1 MTFSGNTKTQFKGGD
16 STIDLGKGGKDVVE
30 FKNFKGIKKGGVIIE
45 NFDKK
50 DKLIINDQKFG
61 YNKLQKEEF
70 KGIEIDFAD

>member
-1 MTFSGNTKTQFKGGD
+1 MTFGGNTKLKFKGGD
-16 STIDLGKGGKDVVE
+16 STIDLGEGGKDKVE
-30 FKNFKGIKKGGVIIE
+30 FKNFKDFKKGGLTIE

-61 YNKLQKEEF
+61 YNKLQKEDF